1 MLQGSES
8 RPSNV
13 GIHAVEIYF
22 PKKCVDQ
29 TELEKHDKVSE
40 GKYTIGL
47 GQTRM
52 GFCDDREDINS
63 ICLTAVQNLMEKYN
77 IAYTDIGRL
86 EVGTETITDKS
97 KSTKTVLMTLFAA
110 SGNTNIEGV
119 STTNAC
125 YGGTSALFN
134 ALNWI
139 ESSYW
144 DGRYALV
151 VAGDIAV
158 YKEGN
163 ARPTGGA
170 GCVAILLG
178 ANAPIVF
185 DRGLRASYMEHAW
198 DFFKPDLSSEYPEV
212 DGKLSVE
219 CYLRANDK
227 CYNLYMDKLKK
238 AGETDPTLESAA
250 SYFLFHSPYTKLVQK
265 SFARL
270 AFNDFLRHQND
281 PRFAAF
287 SQFQGIKP
295 EDTYSNRDVEKAFMD
310 FTKDLFKK
318 KVVPSLL
325 CAKEIGNMYCGSLY
339 GGLASLL
346 SEVPSSELLNKRV
359 VMFSYGSGLASS
371 MFSFTVVGDT
381 SSIAEK
387 LSVRERLA
395 ARTVVPPAQYDAVM
409 HLREET
415 HQLKAYDPKSSIDTA
430 NEFPGTFFLQRVDEK
445 FRRAYGRTPVTGDTA
460 THIINGVSY

>member
-1 MLQGSES
+1 MSS
-8 RPSNV
+8 RPENV

-29 TELEKHDKVSE
+29 SELEKHDGVSE
-40 GKYTIGL
+40 GKYTVGL

-63 ICLTAVQNLMEKYN
+63 LSLTAVQNLMEKYK
-77 IAYTDIGRL
+77 ISYSDIGRL

-119 STTNAC
+119 TTTNAC
-125 YGGTSALFN
+125 YGGTNALFN

-185 DRGLRASYMEHAW
+185 ERGLRASYMEHAW
-198 DFFKPDLSSEYPEV
+198 DFFKPDMNSEYPEV

-219 CYLRANDK
+219 CYLRAVDK
-227 CYNLYMDKLKK
+227 CYNQYMDKLAKT
-238 AGETDPTLESAA
+238 GETANIDAA

-265 SFARL
+265 SFGRY
-270 AFNDFLRHQND
+270 AFNDFLRHQDD
-281 PRFAAF
+281 PKYDAF
-287 SQFQGIKP
+287 TSLKAIKP
-295 EDTYSNRDVEKAFMD
+295 EDSYFNRDVEKTFVDA
-310 FTKDLFKK
+310 TKDLYKK
-318 KVVPSLL
+318 KVMPTLL

-339 GGLASLL
+339 GGLVSLI
-346 SEVPSSELLNKRV
+346 SETPNVDLLGKRV
-359 VMFSYGSGLASS
+359 IMFSYGSGLASS
-371 MFSFTVVGDT
+371 MFSFKVVGDT
-381 SSIAEK
+381 SSMASNLRVK
-387 LSVRERLA
+387 ARLA
-395 ARTVVPPAQYDAVM
+395 SRTICPPATYDEVM
-409 HLREET
+409 NLREHT
-415 HQLKAYDPKSSIDTA
+415 HNLRSYDPKSTVDEI
-430 NEFPGTFFLQRVDEK
+430 NQFPGTFFLERVDDK
-445 FRRAYGRTPVTGDTA
+445 FRRAYARTPLSTGGDVVT
-460 THIINGVSY
+460 HVINGVNY